1 MGLFRGKGCL
11 YGCLGVFTA
20 VIITGLGVVG
30 FGLYKVRQSCI
41 QFTVPIAQ
49 ANETCKLTSYD
60 STAAEQPAKAQEL
73 LTRLKLLSET
83 PGNEVKFTADEL
95 QLLWNHIVSHPLP
108 AVATDTAA
116 SIAQMGI
123 FFDYWLPNTVT
134 NVSIS
139 KDAIRICAVT
149 SIEGSLLSWCPATET
164 RGVLLQA
171 SLVPSREIPGQL
183 LAIADAQLNGTKVAS
198 EDFSRFQKG
207 VYETLTMTDTNTTS
221 SLLQTFTSRIEKI
234 TLEDGSLTLHPKHS
248 PSDKGS
254 AQ

>member
-1 MGLFRGKGCL
+1 MSLFRGKGCL
-11 YGCLGVFTA
+11 YGCLGACAA
-20 VIITGLGVVG
+20 VIITVLAVAG
-30 FGLYKVRQSCI
+30 FGLYKARQSCI

-83 PGNEVKFTADEL
+83 PGNEVKFRADEL

-123 FFDYWLPNTVT
+123 FFDHWLPNTVT
-134 NVSIS
+134 NFSIS
-139 KDAIRICAVT
+139 KDAIRICAVS
-149 SIEGSLLSWCPATET
+149 SIEGSLLSWCPATGR
-164 RGVLLQA
+164 RGALLQA
-171 SLVPSREIPGQL
+171 SLVPSTETPGQP
-183 LAIADAQLNGTKVAS
+183 LAIADAQLNDTKVPS
-198 EDFSRFQKG
+198 EDVSSFQNG
-207 VYETLTMTDTNTTS
+207 LYSILTKTDADTTS
-221 SLLQTFTSRIEKI
+221 SLLQTFTSKIEKI
-234 TLEDGSLTLHPKHS
+234 TLEDGSLTLHPKRS
-248 PSDKGS
+248 PNDAGS